1 MTINPYKIAFVFM
14 IMLSAVEA
22 LGQNKL
28 LDRSFWKSNP
38 DLKTVK
44 TLIENGNSATDLNS
58 NSFDAMSWALIENAP
73 NNILEYLLE
82 FEGNGVN
89 KLTHDGRSY
98 IFWATYGN
106 NLEFMKT
113 LIDRG
118 AKTDIIDEHGYSLLN
133 FCAATGNQEQKIY
146 DFIIDHGSKP
156 RNEVNRDGANALLL
170 LIPFLKTTEFIDYFK
185 NFGLSIH
192 DKDKNGASSLM
203 YAVKGQNFPMIQF
216 LIDSGLD
223 LNEKDKK
230 NQNAVHYAAKRQRG
244 QTKNLEIF
252 KYLKKAGLQINEI
265 SESGETPLTIYAARN
280 SRKDIID
287 FLVENGNDPF
297 HIPNE
302 GRSAFISISGKN
314 TLIKLSSFNPNS
326 ESINFKTSK
335 GETAL
340 HQAVKYGSLENLNFL
355 LDNGANVHALNKD
368 SKNLINYL
376 FEGYRESD
384 HKSFIAKANLL
395 KKNGFNFSSIL
406 PDGNSLFHLAVDQNK
421 ISLIDYLPG
430 NEKHINHINNDGI
443 TALHHAVMSSKDLS
457 LIKALI
463 DKGADASILT
473 LFGETT
479 MELAGENELLKPYAN
494 DFKIILAK

>member
-1 MTINPYKIAFVFM
+1 
-14 IMLSAVEA
+14 
-22 LGQNKL
+22 
-28 LDRSFWKSNP
+28 
-38 DLKTVK
+38 
-44 TLIENGNSATDLNS
+44 
-58 NSFDAMSWALIENAP
+58 
-73 NNILEYLLE
+73 
-82 FEGNGVN
+82 
-89 KLTHDGRSY
+89 
-98 IFWATYGN
+98 
-106 NLEFMKT
+106 
-113 LIDRG
+113 
-118 AKTDIIDEHGYSLLN
+118 
-133 FCAATGNQEQKIY
+133 
-146 DFIIDHGSKP
+146 
-156 RNEVNRDGANALLL
+156 
-170 LIPFLKTTEFIDYFK
+170 
-185 NFGLSIH
+185 
-192 DKDKNGASSLM
+192 M

-252 KYLKKAGLQINEI
+252 KYLKKAGLQINEL

-314 TLIKLSSFNPNS
+314 TPIKLSSFNPNS
-326 ESINFKTSK
+326 ESINSKTSK

-340 HQAVKYGSLENLNFL
+340 HRAVKYGSLENLNFL
-355 LDNGANVHALNKD
+355 LDNGANIHALNKD

-421 ISLIDYLPG
+421 ISLIDYLTG

-443 TALHHAVMSSKDLS
+443 TALHHAVMSSKDLN

-463 DKGADASILT
+463 GKGADASILT

-479 MELAGENELLKPYAN
+479 MELAEENELLKPYAN